1 MTLDEIK
8 PGQECRVVRVTAEGA
23 TGQRLMDMGIITGT
37 RIKVIRNAP
46 LVDPFDIYV
55 KGSFLA
61 VRRSDVREVE
71 VELL

>member
-8 PGQECRVVRVTAEGA
+8 PGQECRVVRVAIEGA
-23 TGQRLMDMGIITGT
+23 TGQRLMDMGVITGT
-37 RIKVIRNAP
+37 RIKVVRNAP
-46 LVDPFDIYV
+46 LMDPFDIYV
-55 KGSFLA
+55 KGAFLA

>member
-61 VRRSDVREVE
+61 VRRSDVREVK